1 MKVEEIRVL
10 GAEEINKR
18 LDEAYAK
25 LFKLRLQSATK
36 QLTNHREIPQAKR
49 NISRLKTILREK
61 ELGIRQVQDYGG

>member
-10 GAEEINKR
+10 SIEEINKR
-18 LDEAYAK
+18 SDEAYAK

-49 NISRLKTILREK
+49 NIARLKTILREK
-61 ELGIRQVQDYGG
+61 ELGIRQVQDYGR